1 MTRIVCCGCD
11 KEIGLA
17 EIPFCAECVALM
29 DPDTSREREL
39 RSVLGPLK
47 GAKDH
52 IKNGDGNCVSWC
64 PACSTANRE
73 SAP

>member
-1 MTRIVCCGCD
+1 MTRIVCMGCE

-17 EIPFCAECVALM
+17 DIPFCKDCCEAM
-29 DPDTSREREL
+29 DPDLSREREL

-52 IKNGDGNCVSWC
+52 MRNISGTCVSWC
-64 PACSTANRE
+64 PACEAARAGE
-73 SAP
+73 GA